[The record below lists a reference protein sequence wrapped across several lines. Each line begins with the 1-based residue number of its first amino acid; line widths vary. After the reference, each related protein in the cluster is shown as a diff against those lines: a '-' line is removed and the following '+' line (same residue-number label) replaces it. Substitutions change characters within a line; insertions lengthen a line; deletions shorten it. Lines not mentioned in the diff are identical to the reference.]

1 MANSLFGTFAINICG
16 KRRERASSLLHI
28 GEVAVR
34 FPTQIVFC
42 AALLAGLSAAAAEDT
57 SATNP
62 APSAP
67 SSLVLHFDAGSAT
80 VRQQDVALLDQAARL
95 YRAGNP
101 IVMIV
106 TGSADTTGSAA
117 VNLRL
122 SELRANNVLQGLVA
136 RGIPVQRFQ
145 VIAKGQTD
153 LVVPTPPETAEG
165 RNRRVEITWR
175 GHEVASCRS
184 TVRPWRTADRPA
196 WFDRFRPPVRLRGA
210 AGRKGGARQQRS
222 RSVRLRRGSLH

>member
-1 MANSLFGTFAINICG
+1 
-16 KRRERASSLLHI
+16 
-28 GEVAVR
+28 VR
-34 FPTQIVFC
+34 GPTQMLFC
-42 AALLAGLSAAAAEDT
+42 AAFLAGVSAAEAEDA

-67 SSLVLHFDAGSAT
+67 SSLILHFDPGSAA
-80 VRQQDVALLDQAARL
+80 VRPQDVALLDQASRF

-106 TGSADTTGSAA
+106 TGSADATGSAA

-122 SELRANNVLQGLVA
+122 SQQRANNVLQGLVS
-136 RGIPVQRFQ
+136 RGIPVERFQ

-153 LVVPTPPETAEG
+153 PVVPTPSETSEE

-175 GHEVASCRS
+175 
-184 TVRPWRTADRPA
+184 
-196 WFDRFRPPVRLRGA
+196 
-210 AGRKGGARQQRS
+210 
-222 RSVRLRRGSLH
+222 